1 MTDYGKLLSLYK
13 LLRIRSLALCSPEAG
28 EEKLFRPSTIK
39 TDWKLGAV
47 N

>member
-1 MTDYGKLLSLYK
+1 MTDYGKLLSLYE
-13 LLRIRSLALCSPEAG
+13 LPRIRSLAVRSPEAG

-39 TDWKLGAV
+39 TDWKLGTV